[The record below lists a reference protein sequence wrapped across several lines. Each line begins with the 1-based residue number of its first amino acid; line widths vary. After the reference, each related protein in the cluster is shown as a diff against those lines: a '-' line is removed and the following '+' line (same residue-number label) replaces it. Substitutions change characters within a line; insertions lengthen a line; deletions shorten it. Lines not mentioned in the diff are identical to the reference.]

1 MANEKIVVSGEAKV
15 SYETP
20 TVEAVGSFEAI
31 TQWAASGYGLD
42 SPFTAGT
49 PAASL
54 TFSDPPKAS

>member
-1 MANEKIVVSGEAKV
+1 MASETKVAYEA
-15 SYETP
+15 P

-31 TQWAASGYGLD
+31 TQWAATGYGLD